1 MKLKSR
7 DHFPPGGFQF
17 CQPETG
23 WCAPDW
29 RSFDTVVRE
38 LMAHR
43 IGNPHLIAQHNWS
56 TDYDTVANQV
66 DEYNAIRCLNG
77 GYMDFITQERNLT
90 VIPKTLRPK
99 PLQLNSGAVAG
110 ALKRAKG
117 GIKLVIDWLGQ
128 GAKSVPLP
136 VAQARAEVCVQCP
149 LNQDGNFW
157 QRLEAA
163 SAEALRKTIEIKN
176 DMQLRTSLD
185 EQLKSCQACDCWLPL
200 KVFIAGNQIEKHT
213 PEHVWQRLH
222 PKCWIFTETG
232 RTPP

>member
-1 MKLKSR
+1 MRLKSR
-7 DHFPPGGFQF
+7 NNFPPGGFQWV
-17 CQPETG
+17 QSESG
-23 WCAPDW
+23 WEAPPW

-38 LMAHR
+38 LIAHR
-43 IGNPHLIAQHNWS
+43 QGNPHLVAKHNWA
-56 TDYDTVANQV
+56 TDYDTVANEV
-66 DEYNAIRCLNG
+66 DQYNAIRCLNA
-77 GYMDFITQERNLT
+77 GYLDFITEERSLA
-90 VIPKTLRPK
+90 VIPKTLRPR

-110 ALKRAKG
+110 AAKRAAG

-128 GAKSVPLP
+128 GAKSVPVP

-185 EQLKSCQACDCWLPL
+185 EQLKSCQACDCFNPL
-200 KVFIAGNQIEKHT
+200 KVWVPLPHINKHMSAET
-213 PEHVWQRLH
+213 RARLH
-222 PKCWIFTETG
+222 PSCWVLKEEV
-232 RTPP
+232 